1 MKQEY
6 DELVK
11 LAGDLKF
18 CQRENAAL
26 AWKDVETQINKLNK
40 EPGPIFWFLDEFSTV
55 QLQFF

>member
-6 DELVK
+6 DALVK

-40 EPGPIFWFLDEFSTV
+40 EPGPIF
-55 QLQFF
+55 